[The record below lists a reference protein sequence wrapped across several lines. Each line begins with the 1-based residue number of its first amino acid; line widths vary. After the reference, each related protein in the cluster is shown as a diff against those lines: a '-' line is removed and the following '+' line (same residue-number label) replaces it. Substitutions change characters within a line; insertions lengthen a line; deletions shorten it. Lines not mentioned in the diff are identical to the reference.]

1 MAQKKI
7 SIDNN
12 IWLEVLSENE
22 NKLFERIEIRGLVY
36 HELKSTPSRIAI
48 RKAVSQAYNK
58 DISSVFV
65 KSIQTSYGQGLS
77 NVHIHVYNTPE
88 FAKKY
93 EMKYIVERNG
103 GYTLEG

>member
-7 SIDNN
+7 NIDNN
-12 IWLEVLSENE
+12 VWLEVLLEKENE
-22 NKLFERIEIRGLVY
+22 LFERIEVIGLAH

-48 RKAVSQAYNK
+48 RKVVSQAYNK

-65 KSIQTSYGQGLS
+65 KSVQTSYGQGIS